1 MDGLCIEALCDRIG
15 TQKQRGVRRMKQII
29 SFGLTA
35 ALLLACLTGCG
46 GQAGDTAP
54 GGTAPSGGQTPP
66 ASSVPETPAG
76 QGQTPAVSS
85 APEGE
90 PAAGEISQDEALA
103 IALANAG
110 VPEGDAYHIK
120 NETDSDNGIPLYDIE
135 FETDYGDYD
144 FEVAMADGRIV
155 GADYEVDEEWLDAL
169 GGSPITAEEAA
180 SIVAG
185 KIPGA
190 SAADVDIWE
199 ESGDGRGRY
208 EGELFLD
215 GMEYEFEIDPQ
226 TGRIFDWNA
235 DLRD

>member
-1 MDGLCIEALCDRIG
+1 
-15 TQKQRGVRRMKQII
+15 MKQIF

-155 GADYEVDEEWLDAL
+155 GADCEVDEEWLDAL
-169 GGSPITAEEAA
+169 GGSPVTAEEAA

-190 SAADVDIWE
+190 SAADVNIWE

-215 GMEYEFEIDPQ
+215 GMKYEFEIDPQ

>member
-1 MDGLCIEALCDRIG
+1 
-15 TQKQRGVRRMKQII
+15 MKQII

-76 QGQTPAVSS
+76 QGQTPPVSPT
-85 APEGE
+85 PEGE
-90 PAAGEISQDEALA
+90 VAAGEISREEALA
-103 IALANAG
+103 IALENAG
-110 VPEGDAYHIK
+110 VPEGDACNVK

-169 GGSPITAEEAA
+169 GGSPITVEEAA
-180 SIVAG
+180 DIVAG

-208 EGELFLD
+208 EEELFLD
-215 GMEYEFEIDPQ
+215 GMKYEFEIDPQ

>member
-1 MDGLCIEALCDRIG
+1 
-15 TQKQRGVRRMKQII
+15 MKQII

-169 GGSPITAEEAA
+169 GGSPVTAEEAA

-190 SAADVDIWE
+190 SAADVSVRE

-215 GMEYEFEIDPQ
+215 GMKYEFEIDPQ

>member
-1 MDGLCIEALCDRIG
+1 
-15 TQKQRGVRRMKQII
+15 MKQIF

-46 GQAGDTAP
+46 GQAGDTAL

-66 ASSVPETPAG
+66 AASVPETPAG

-120 NETDSDNGIPLYDIE
+120 NETDSDNGIPIYDIE

>member
-1 MDGLCIEALCDRIG
+1 M
-15 TQKQRGVRRMKQII
+15 
-29 SFGLTA
+29 S
-35 ALLLACLTGCG
+35 
-46 GQAGDTAP
+46 P
-54 GGTAPSGGQTPP
+54 
-66 ASSVPETPAG
+66 
-76 QGQTPAVSS
+76 

-90 PAAGEISQDEALA
+90 VAAGEISREEALA

-110 VPEGDAYHIK
+110 VPEGDAYNVK
-120 NETDSDNGIPLYDIE
+120 TETDSDNGIPLYDIE

-169 GGSPITAEEAA
+169 GGSPVTAEEAA

-190 SAADVDIWE
+190 SAADVNIWE

-215 GMEYEFEIDPQ
+215 GMKYEFEIDPQ

>member
-1 MDGLCIEALCDRIG
+1 
-15 TQKQRGVRRMKQII
+15 MKQIF

-46 GQAGDTAP
+46 GQAGGAAP
-54 GGTAPSGGQTPP
+54 GGTAPSGVQNFP
-66 ASSVPETPAG
+66 ASSAPETPAG
-76 QGQTPAVSS
+76 
-85 APEGE
+85 
-90 PAAGEISQDEALA
+90 EISREEALA
-103 IALANAG
+103 IALENAG
-110 VPEGDAYHIK
+110 VLEGDAYNVK

-169 GGSPITAEEAA
+169 GGNPVTAEEAA

-190 SAADVDIWE
+190 SAADVSVRE

-215 GMEYEFEIDPQ
+215 GMKYEFELDPR
-226 TGRIFDWNA
+226 TGRIFDWTA

>member
-1 MDGLCIEALCDRIG
+1 
-15 TQKQRGVRRMKQII
+15 MKQIF

-66 ASSVPETPAG
+66 ASSAPETPAG

-90 PAAGEISQDEALA
+90 VAAGEISREEALA

-169 GGSPITAEEAA
+169 GGSPVTAEEAA

-190 SAADVDIWE
+190 SAADVNIWE

-215 GMEYEFEIDPQ
+215 GMKYEFEIDPQ

>member
-1 MDGLCIEALCDRIG
+1 
-15 TQKQRGVRRMKQII
+15 MKQIF

-66 ASSVPETPAG
+66 ASSAPETPAD
-76 QGQTPAVSS
+76 QGQTPAVSPD
-85 APEGE
+85 PEGE
-90 PAAGEISQDEALA
+90 VAAGEISREEALA

-110 VPEGDAYHIK
+110 VLEGDAYNVK
-120 NETDSDNGIPLYDIE
+120 TETDSDNGIPLYDIE
-135 FETDYGDYD
+135 FETNYGDYD
-144 FEVAMADGRIV
+144 FEVAMTDGRIV

-169 GGSPITAEEAA
+169 GGSPVTAEESA

-190 SAADVDIWE
+190 SAADVSVWE

-215 GMEYEFEIDPQ
+215 GMKYEFEIDPQ

>member
-1 MDGLCIEALCDRIG
+1 
-15 TQKQRGVRRMKQII
+15 MKQIF

-66 ASSVPETPAG
+66 ASSAPETPAG
-76 QGQTPAVSS
+76 
-85 APEGE
+85 
-90 PAAGEISQDEALA
+90 EISREEALA

-110 VPEGDAYHIK
+110 VPEGDAYNVK
-120 NETDSDNGIPLYDIE
+120 TETDSDNGIPLYDIE

-169 GGSPITAEEAA
+169 DGSPVTAEEAA

-185 KIPGA
+185 KVSGA
-190 SAADVDIWE
+190 SAADVSVWK

-215 GMEYEFEIDPQ
+215 GMKYEFEIDPQ

>member
-1 MDGLCIEALCDRIG
+1 
-15 TQKQRGVRRMKQII
+15 MKQIF
-29 SFGLTA
+29 SLGLTA
-35 ALLLACLTGCG
+35 ILLIGCLTGCG

-66 ASSVPETPAG
+66 ASSAPETPAG
-76 QGQTPAVSS
+76 
-85 APEGE
+85 
-90 PAAGEISQDEALA
+90 EISREEALA

-110 VPEGDAYHIK
+110 VPEGDAYNVK

-144 FEVAMADGRIV
+144 FEVAIADGRIV

-169 GGSPITAEEAA
+169 GGSPVTAEEAA

-215 GMEYEFEIDPQ
+215 GMKYEFESDSQ

>member
-1 MDGLCIEALCDRIG
+1 
-15 TQKQRGVRRMKQII
+15 MKQII

-46 GQAGDTAP
+46 GQAGSTAP

-66 ASSVPETPAG
+66 ASSAPETPAG
-76 QGQTPAVSS
+76 
-85 APEGE
+85 
-90 PAAGEISQDEALA
+90 EISREEALA

-110 VPEGDAYHIK
+110 VPEGDAYNVK
-120 NETDSDNGIPLYDIE
+120 TETDSDNGVPLYDIE

-169 GGSPITAEEAA
+169 GGSPVTAEEAA

-190 SAADVDIWE
+190 SAADVNIWE